1 MTLFVA
7 GDLTID
13 VDYLSTTSFSV
24 LIASGN
30 ISVPVI
36 GPALQFALYAG
47 GTSVSLAWQR
57 FKARS
62 QRRTS
67 RRSGL

>member
-1 MTLFVA
+1 
-7 GDLTID
+7 
-13 VDYLSTTSFSV
+13 V

-36 GPALQFALYAG
+36 GLPFKFALYAG
-47 GTSVSLAWQR
+47 GTISVLGLATIQG
-57 FKARS
+57 RS